1 MDLNNSLHL
10 FIKLNCYESY
20 LGQSRYWWAVLL
32 VGILLVIG
40 GFTYWFF
47 PEAGYAIASQIFG
60 WLLILAGIVQLCVS
74 AGQNRPRGW
83 GWWLAGGVID
93 IFIGF
98 MLVRSIILSEM
109 VFPYFL
115 AFVFIFWGIEALI
128 RACNRSGKYWW
139 LGIINGI
146 LLCLIG
152 FFFMEA
158 GWVQNMMM
166 VSFLT
171 SIAFI
176 YWGFT
181 VAMVSYEMRPTIE
194 E

>member
-1 MDLNNSLHL
+1 MKAIN
-10 FIKLNCYESY
+10 FSY

-115 AFVFIFWGIEALI
+115 AFVFIFWGLKP
-128 RACNRSGKYWW
+128 S
-139 LGIINGI
+139 
-146 LLCLIG
+146 
-152 FFFMEA
+152 
-158 GWVQNMMM
+158 
-166 VSFLT
+166 
-171 SIAFI
+171 
-176 YWGFT
+176 
-181 VAMVSYEMRPTIE
+181 
-194 E
+194 

>member
-1 MDLNNSLHL
+1 MKAYNFN
-10 FIKLNCYESY
+10 Y
-20 LGQSRYWWAVLL
+20 LGTTRAWWVVLV
-32 VGILLVIG
+32 VGILMVIS
-40 GFTYWFF
+40 GFAYWFW

-60 WLLILAGIVQLCVS
+60 WLLILAGIVQLCV
-74 AGQNRPRGW
+74 ATGPDHARGW

-98 MLVRSIILSEM
+98 MLVRSILLSEA

-115 AFVFIFWGIEALI
+115 AFLFVFWGIEALI
-128 RACNRSGKYWW
+128 SSCYRKNKYWW
-139 LGIINGI
+139 MGIINGI

-152 FFFMEA
+152 FFFLEA
-158 GWVQNMMM
+158 GWVSDMMM

-176 YWGFT
+176 YWGFSISI
-181 VAMVSYEMRPTIE
+181 ASYELRPVDNGK
-194 E
+194 

>member
-1 MDLNNSLHL
+1 MKSLNV
-10 FIKLNCYESY
+10 SY
-20 LGQSRYWWAVLL
+20 LGQSRAWWLVLV

-40 GFTYWFF
+40 GFAYWFF
-47 PEAGYAIASQIFG
+47 PVEGYAVASQIFG

-74 AGQNRPRGW
+74 SGENRPRGW

-93 IFIGF
+93 MFIGF
-98 MLVRSIILSEM
+98 MLVRSVILAEV

-128 RACNRSGKYWW
+128 RASNKGGKYWW

-152 FFFMEA
+152 FFFLEA
-158 GWVQNMMM
+158 GYVQNMMM

-171 SIAFI
+171 SITFI

-181 VAMVSYEMRPTIE
+181 VAMVAYEMRPAVE

>member
-1 MDLNNSLHL
+1 MKALN
-10 FIKLNCYESY
+10 YSY
-20 LGQSRYWWAVLL
+20 LGQSRAWWIVLI

-60 WLLILAGIVQLCVS
+60 WLLILAGIVWLCVS
-74 AGQNRPRGW
+74 AGENRPRGW
-83 GWWLAGGVID
+83 GWWLAGGVIN

-98 MLVRSIILSEM
+98 MLVRSIILSEI

-128 RACNRSGKYWW
+128 RASSRGGKYWW

-146 LLCLIG
+146 LMCLIG
-152 FFFMEA
+152 FFFLEA

-181 VAMVSYEMRPTIE
+181 VAMIAYEMRPAAQE
-194 E
+194 